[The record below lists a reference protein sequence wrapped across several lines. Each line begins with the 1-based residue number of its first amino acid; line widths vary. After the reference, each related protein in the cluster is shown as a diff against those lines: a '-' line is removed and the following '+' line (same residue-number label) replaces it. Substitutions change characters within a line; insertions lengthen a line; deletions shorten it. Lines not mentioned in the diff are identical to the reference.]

1 MIMTANTSKPRKVA
15 NSAPVEVPVVE
26 ILKLKRRDKVEQER
40 VPVFAMED
48 ENGVEQVY
56 TMPAK
61 ISRGSAL
68 KLMRVLT
75 REPEV
80 IAVSIMLEEIL
91 GKDGLDA
98 LEAADLP
105 DEDFDAI
112 VEKIQ
117 TLVFG
122 ASEEGKGN

>member
-1 MIMTANTSKPRKVA
+1 MTANTAKPRKVA
-15 NSAPVEVPVVE
+15 NSAPVEVPVTE

>member
-1 MIMTANTSKPRKVA
+1 MTANTSKPRKVA
-15 NSAPVEVPVVE
+15 NSAPVEVPVAE
-26 ILKLKRRDKVEQER
+26 ILKLKRRDKVEQEK

-56 TMPAK
+56 YMPAK

-112 VEKIQ
+112 VDKIQ